1 MSKLREYAA
10 ERSAG
15 DPEFKAVYEAEMA
28 VMDLIRARKAKGLSQ
43 TEMADRLQV
52 SQPYLAQIEAMTKK
66 LNANLLFRYAAEL
79 GLTLKVVE
87 AEVPAREVVAS
98 H

>member
-1 MSKLREYAA
+1 M
-10 ERSAG
+10 
-15 DPEFKAVYEAEMA
+15 
-28 VMDLIRARKAKGLSQ
+28 
-43 TEMADRLQV
+43 QV

>member
-43 TEMADRLQV
+43 TEMADRCRFP
-52 SQPYLAQIEAMTKK
+52 S
-66 LNANLLFRYAAEL
+66 
-79 GLTLKVVE
+79 LTWLRSK
-87 AEVPAREVVAS
+87 R
-98 H
+98 